1 MFTSTDYDK
10 FRALR
15 VTHVAAHFEQL
26 LTDEANDGLIPSS
39 CSSPPSMT
47 LWSSG
52 GTTGSTIS
60 SAVHGSPSRTPPLPR
75 SPSRKDGAS
84 PPCGERLRRP
94 TTGRRPHDWTQTP
107 RLDADPTTGRRPH
120 DWTQTPRLDADPTT
134 GRRPHEPAHR
144 LAHWWREDLPRL
156 RDRDPGVPH
165 GHAVTCVRMD
175 TLARKLV
182 IARADGIAHQKL
194 LNELSD
200 VDLLI
205 IDDFLTVG
213 IDSDAAADLFAVLAN
228 REHRLPTRIAA
239 QSGPG
244 YWVEALPDRVA
255 ADSIVNR
262 LANHARKIN
271 LGQVDM
277 RELLDQRSHA
287 DTNYWE

>member
-1 MFTSTDYDK
+1 
-10 FRALR
+10 
-15 VTHVAAHFEQL
+15 
-26 LTDEANDGLIPSS
+26 
-39 CSSPPSMT
+39 
-47 LWSSG
+47 
-52 GTTGSTIS
+52 
-60 SAVHGSPSRTPPLPR
+60 
-75 SPSRKDGAS
+75 
-84 PPCGERLRRP
+84 
-94 TTGRRPHDWTQTP
+94 
-107 RLDADPTTGRRPH
+107 
-120 DWTQTPRLDADPTT
+120 
-134 GRRPHEPAHR
+134 
-144 LAHWWREDLPRL
+144 
-156 RDRDPGVPH
+156 
-165 GHAVTCVRMD
+165 MD

-244 YWVEALPDRVA
+244 YWVEALLDRVA

>member
-15 VTHVAAHFEQL
+15 VTHVATAFEKL
-26 LTDEANDGLIPSS
+26 LLDEGNDGLTPEQLFLTAVDDALDARLANRVDKLIRGARFPIPHASVAEIAFEEGRGI
-39 CSSPPSMT
+39 T
-47 LWSSG
+47 
-52 GTTGSTIS
+52 
-60 SAVHGSPSRTPPLPR
+60 AVRMKR
-75 SPSRKDGAS
+75 YAA
-84 PPCGERLRRP
+84 
-94 TTGRRPHDWTQTP
+94 HDWS
-107 RLDADPTTGRRPH
+107 ADPTNLLIVSPTGGGK
-120 DWTQTPRLDADPTT
+120 TY
-134 GRRPHEPAHR
+134 
-144 LAHWWREDLPRL
+144 LACAIGIAACHN
-156 RDRDPGVPH
+156 
-165 GHAVTCVRMD
+165 GHPVTYARMD
-175 TLARKLV
+175 DLARKLV

-194 LNELSD
+194 LNDLSD
-200 VDLLI
+200 TTLLV

-228 REHRLPTRIAA
+228 REHRLPTMIAA

-262 LANHARKIN
+262 LAHHARKIN

-277 RELLDQRSHA
+277 RERFDQRSRA